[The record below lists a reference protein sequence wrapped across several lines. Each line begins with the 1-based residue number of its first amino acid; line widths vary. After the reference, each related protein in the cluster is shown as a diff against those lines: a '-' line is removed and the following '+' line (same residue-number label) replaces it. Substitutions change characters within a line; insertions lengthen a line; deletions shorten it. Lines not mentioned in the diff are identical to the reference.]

1 MSWTQVS
8 NDVKVCKKCGYVG
21 GEFEMYC
28 EGCGWEM
35 NLSESGYDFENEC
48 YIDEFEFNNID
59 LVLES
64 KRSKMLNFK
73 MNMKGMIK

>member
-28 EGCGWEM
+28 EGCGNEM
-35 NLSESGYDFENEC
+35 RLIS
-48 YIDEFEFNNID
+48 
-59 LVLES
+59 
-64 KRSKMLNFK
+64 
-73 MNMKGMIK
+73 

>member
-8 NDVKVCKKCGYVG
+8 NDIKVCKKCGYVG

-59 LVLES
+59 LILEK
-64 KRSKMLNFK
+64 KRSKY
-73 MNMKGMIK
+73 